1 MERYAKGIHHKRSE
15 VPALLGVKQSC
26 LHRAFVLL
34 GIQLGLSQTR
44 LCRPSLWMAWKKTA
58 GALCC
63 LGGLDAFSTE
73 SHLRVHAA
81 NLRLLDVHTEQPHDG
96 TFDPSVRRRRETHC
110 NHRWQKK
117 EENRRPRKIDKV
129 RGTMA
134 RKRCVCVFLLTTHV
148 RLAINSRCN
157 WEMQQ
162 HTYEALR
169 RVAHTGRSGGH
180 AQRPERPWLHIMAAC
195 SKRYEFRYDAKSQP
209 SGRPGQPTSL
219 FTSCL
224 HQLFA
229 LGVRFWS
236 H

>member
-1 MERYAKGIHHKRSE
+1 M
-15 VPALLGVKQSC
+15 LGVKQSC

-134 RKRCVCVFLLTTHV
+134 RKRCVCVLAHHPCSSGHQFKMQLGDAAAHLRGSSSSCTYRAKRRPCSTPRTTLAAYYGCMFQEV
-148 RLAINSRCN
+148 RVQIRRKEPAVRPARS
-157 WEMQQ
+157 
-162 HTYEALR
+162 TY
-169 RVAHTGRSGGH
+169 
-180 AQRPERPWLHIMAAC
+180 
-195 SKRYEFRYDAKSQP
+195 
-209 SGRPGQPTSL
+209 
-219 FTSCL
+219 
-224 HQLFA
+224 
-229 LGVRFWS
+229 
-236 H
+236 